1 MILKKIP
8 TLIFILLLFLAK
20 AQNEFITIW
29 KPASTVLPAV
39 NVDAPYQATTQQI
52 WFPGIGDNYDIYWEE
67 VGYPQHNG
75 SLLDV
80 TSTKQVLIDFGTSIA
95 EKNDAKYRVKVTNGN
110 GTFRQI
116 KFGTPQLFPGPE
128 QVFPIWQINGS
139 SDKILEIEQ
148 WGNISWTTM
157 ESAFSLCRL
166 MQLTATDT
174 PNLNNVE
181 DASFMFYG
189 TTSFTGASSMQNWDT
204 SKIKNFS
211 FMLSLLFDVN
221 PSATLIEQF
230 NSPYLD
236 SWNMSSATNL
246 SYMFGNRTVFNQTLN
261 SWDVSK
267 VTDMSWMF
275 GQCLSFN
282 QRLDNWDTSSL
293 EDMHFMFHMIPV
305 FNQPL
310 NWNTSKVTNMAHIFH
325 GCTTFNQPLDH
336 WDMTKVTRIDQILN
350 FASGFNQSLGNWNLV
365 SLNNGNAAL
374 TMSGLNCENY
384 SKTLMGWADNPNTAN
399 NVSLGSVQGLKYASN
414 VSDKRDI
421 LVNKGWSIVGDVVG
435 SCLLSSSD
443 IKLNKK
449 TLLYPNPAVDDIHIE
464 GLSDIKNYKIYDA
477 SGRLVKE
484 GNPNNDIINVSFLPK
499 GNYMIQL
506 IMKEKTISSKFIKK

>member
-8 TLIFILLLFLAK
+8 TLIFLMLAFIAK
-20 AQNEFITIW
+20 AQDEFITIW

-110 GTFRQI
+110 GIFRQI
-116 KFGTPQLFPGPE
+116 KFGTPQLYPGPE

-189 TTSFTGASSMQNWDT
+189 TTSFMGASSMQNWDT

-221 PSATLIEQF
+221 PSTAVIEQF

-246 SYMFGNRTVFNQTLN
+246 SYMLGNRTVFNQTLN

-310 NWNTSKVTNMAHIFH
+310 NWNTSKVTNMAHVFH
-325 GCTTFNQPLDH
+325 GCTTFNQPLDN

-365 SLNNGNAAL
+365 SLTNGNASL

-384 SKTLMGWADNPNTAN
+384 SKTLLGWADNPNIAN

-421 LVNKGWSIVGDVVG
+421 LINKGWSIVGDVVG

-443 IKLNKK
+443 VRLNKK
-449 TLLYPNPAVDDIHIE
+449 LSLYPNPTVDDIHVE
-464 GLSDIKNYKIYDA
+464 GLSDIKSYKIYDA

-484 GNPNNDIINVSFLPK
+484 GNPNNEIINVSSLPK
-499 GNYMIQL
+499 GNYILQL
-506 IMKEKTISSKFIKK
+506 MLKEKTISSKFIKK

>member
-8 TLIFILLLFLAK
+8 TLIFLMLAFIAK

-128 QVFPIWQINGS
+128 QVIPIWQINGS

-221 PSATLIEQF
+221 PSSAVIEQF

-246 SYMFGNRTVFNQTLN
+246 SYMLGNRTVFNQTLN

-310 NWNTSKVTNMAHIFH
+310 NWNTSKVTNMSHVFH
-325 GCTTFNQPLDH
+325 GCTTFNQSLDN
-336 WDMTKVTRIDQILN
+336 WDMTKVTRIDQMLN
-350 FASGFNQSLGNWNLV
+350 IASGFNQSLGNWNLA
-365 SLNNGNAAL
+365 SLTSGTGAL
-374 TMSGLNCENY
+374 TLAGLNCENY

-399 NVSLGSVQGLKYASN
+399 NVSLGFVQGLKYAPN
-414 VSDKRDI
+414 VSDKRDVLI
-421 LVNKGWSIVGDVVG
+421 NKGWSIVGDTPG

-449 TLLYPNPAVDDIHIE
+449 PLLYPNPAVDDIHIE

-484 GNPNNDIINVSFLPK
+484 GNPNNDIINVSSLPK

>member
-8 TLIFILLLFLAK
+8 TLIFLLLAFIAK

-110 GTFRQI
+110 GIFKQI

-128 QVFPIWQINGS
+128 QVIPIWQVNGS

-166 MQLTATDT
+166 VQLTATDT

-181 DASFMFYG
+181 DASFMLYG

-221 PSATLIEQF
+221 PSSALTEQF

-246 SYMFGNRTVFNQTLN
+246 SYMLGNRTVFNQTLN

-310 NWNTSKVTNMAHIFH
+310 NWNTSKVTNMSHVFH
-325 GCTTFNQPLDH
+325 GCTTFNQSLDN
-336 WDMTKVTRIDQILN
+336 WDMTKVTRIDQMLN
-350 FASGFNQSLGNWNLV
+350 IASGFNQSLGNWNLV
-365 SLNNGNAAL
+365 SLTNGNGAL
-374 TMSGLNCENY
+374 TLSGLNCENY
-384 SKTLMGWADNPNTAN
+384 SKTLMGWANNPNTAN
-399 NVSLGSVQGLKYASN
+399 NVSLGSLTGLKYATN

-421 LVNKGWSIVGDVVG
+421 LVNKGWILAGDAVG

-443 IKLNKK
+443 VRLNKK
-449 TLLYPNPAVDDIHIE
+449 LSIYPNPTVDDIHVE
-464 GLSDIKNYKIYDA
+464 GLSDIKSYKIYDA

-484 GNPNNDIINVSFLPK
+484 GNPNNDIINVSSLPK

-506 IMKEKTISSKFIKK
+506 IMKENTFSSKFIKK

>member
-8 TLIFILLLFLAK
+8 TLIFLLLIFLAK

-29 KPASTVLPAV
+29 KPGSTVLPPV
-39 NVDAPYQATTQQI
+39 NVDAPYQANSQQI

-75 SLLDV
+75 TLTNV
-80 TSTKQVLIDFGTSIA
+80 TSTKQVFIDFGASLSGGP
-95 EKNDAKYRVKVTNGN
+95 DAKYRVKVSNGS

-116 KFGTPQLFPGPE
+116 RFGTVQLLPGPE
-128 QVFPIWQINGS
+128 QLIPIWQINGS
-139 SDKILEIEQ
+139 TDKLLEIEQ

-157 ESAFSLCRL
+157 NCAFSLCKL
-166 MQLTATDT
+166 MELTATDT

-189 TTSFTGASSMQNWDT
+189 TTNFKGASSMQNWDT
-204 SKIKNFS
+204 SKIRNFS
-211 FMLSLLFDVN
+211 FMFSLLFDT
-221 PSATLIEQF
+221 PSPPGLTEQF
-230 NSPYLD
+230 NPPYLD

-246 SYMFGNRTVFNQTLN
+246 SYMFSNRTHFNQTLN

-282 QRLDNWDTSSL
+282 QRLDNWDTSNL
-293 EDMHFMFHMIPV
+293 EDMHFMLHMIPV

-310 NWNTSKVTNMAHIFH
+310 NWNTSKVINMAHIFH
-325 GCTTFNQPLDH
+325 GCTSFNQSLEN
-336 WDMTKVTRIDQILN
+336 WDMTKVERIDHILN
-350 FASGFNQSLGNWNLV
+350 GATSYNQPLGNWNLA
-365 SLNNGNAAL
+365 SLINGTGSL
-374 TMSGLNCENY
+374 TLSGLNCENY

-399 NVSLGSVQGLKYASN
+399 NISLGPLTVLKYASN
-414 VSDKRDI
+414 VSDKRNI
-421 LVNKGWSIVGDVVG
+421 LINKGWSFTGDTVGN
-435 SCLLSSSD
+435 CLLSSSD
-443 IKLNKK
+443 VKLNKK
-449 TLLYPNPAVDDIHIE
+449 LSLYPNPASDDIHIE
-464 GLSDIKNYKIYDA
+464 GLSDIKNYKIYEA

-484 GNPNNDIINVSFLPK
+484 GNPNNDIINVSSLPK
-499 GNYMIQL
+499 GNYIIQL
-506 IMKEKTISSKFIKK
+506 ITKEKTLSSKLIKK